1 VNILRVSAI
10 LALTLLLTGLT
21 GCLSP
26 IALHRAVLEYDR
38 TVSQVEAELLLL
50 NIARARHHR
59 PVHFT
64 AVSSV
69 AATFDF
75 RTNAGIRGGIGP
87 VADSADRPLTLEYG
101 TSVAESPTV
110 TIVPIAGEEFTKRIL
125 RSLEESHFDFL
136 ARQGFDINMILRLM
150 ARGMVLEQGEHDRT
164 VLFNAPGRREEFI
177 GFRRRLLHLASLQQ
191 ARALSIEPLSYEE
204 PFPVALDR
212 ALAPVEVVAAL
223 DKGYRWST
231 SAGADSPVLTR
242 KVLGRLVIA
251 NYEPWRLTNEERR
264 RLNEEIQRFPSD
276 SIFVDIRPGHPGGD
290 WPMRGMIQL
299 RSFNAIIGF
308 VARAISEEPG
318 FHVDPDPRSGP
329 VTMNPDK
336 VLEIEE
342 LTVASREAEFSVAFE
357 GTHYSISRFPISG
370 GMVPSWNQEAFAVLA
385 NLFQMTVTDVSN
397 AKAPIISISKGS

>member
-1 VNILRVSAI
+1 MSLRGAIAAAVTPLDEGGAGLDEAQVAPMVSFLAEHGCDGILVAG
-10 LALTLLLTGLT
+10 TTGE
-21 GCLSP
+21 G
-26 IALHRAVLEYDR
+26 VL
-38 TVSQVEAELLLL
+38 
-50 NIARARHHR
+50 
-59 PVHFT
+59 
-64 AVSSV
+64 
-69 AATFDF
+69 
-75 RTNAGIRGGIGP
+75 
-87 VADSADRPLTLEYG
+87 LTLE
-101 TSVAESPTV
+101 E
-110 TIVPIAGEEFTKRIL
+110 
-125 RSLEESHFDFL
+125 
-136 ARQGFDINMILRLM
+136 
-150 ARGMVLEQGEHDRT
+150 
-164 VLFNAPGRREEFI
+164 
-177 GFRRRLLHLASLQQ
+177 RRRLLERVLASRPNGFLVAAHCGAQSTADTVALAQ
-191 ARALSIEPLSYEE
+191 HARATGADGVAVIAPPYFPLDAEEIFKHLMAAARAAAPVPFYVYEFRARSGYAIPVEVVHRLTEEVENFVGMKVSDTPWEAIEPYLIDGLDIFVGSE
-204 PFPVALDR
+204 PLVLHGLTRGIAGAVSGLAAAFP
-212 ALAPVEVVAAL
+212 EVVAAL

-342 LTVASREAEFSVAFE
+342 LTVAPREAEFSVAFE